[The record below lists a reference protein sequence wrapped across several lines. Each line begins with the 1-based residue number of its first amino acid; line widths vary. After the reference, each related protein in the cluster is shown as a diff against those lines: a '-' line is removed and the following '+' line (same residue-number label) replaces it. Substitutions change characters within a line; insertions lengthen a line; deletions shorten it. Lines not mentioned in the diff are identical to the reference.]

1 MAETERDRQRKLAQ
15 AVFSNVHQAKAE
27 VQRDPS
33 LLQARDGVGETA
45 FHYVVVENRVDLAQH
60 LLEWGSDI
68 NTRDH
73 SGVTPLMAAAYVGY
87 LDMVKWLIQ
96 HGADMDLKDALGETA
111 LSKATQN
118 DRVDVFNFLL
128 SLPRKHE
135 IDFYYNDLC
144 AQGVF
149 DDTTLVMRETLIQL
163 GLSERYK
170 E

>member
-1 MAETERDRQRKLAQ
+1 MADTERDKQRKLAG
-15 AVFSNVHQAKAE
+15 AVFSDISQARAE

-60 LLEWGSDI
+60 LLDWGSDI

-73 SGVTPLMAAAYVGY
+73 SGATPLMHAVQLGY
-87 LDMVKWLIQ
+87 LDLIKWLIQ
-96 HGADMDLKDALGETA
+96 HGADIDLKDESDETA

-118 DRVDVFNFLL
+118 NRAEIFNFLL

-135 IDFYYNDLC
+135 IDFYYDDLS
-144 AQGVF
+144 AHDVF
-149 DDTTLVMRETLIQL
+149 DNRTLVMRDTLIQL
-163 GLSERYK
+163 GLSERFK